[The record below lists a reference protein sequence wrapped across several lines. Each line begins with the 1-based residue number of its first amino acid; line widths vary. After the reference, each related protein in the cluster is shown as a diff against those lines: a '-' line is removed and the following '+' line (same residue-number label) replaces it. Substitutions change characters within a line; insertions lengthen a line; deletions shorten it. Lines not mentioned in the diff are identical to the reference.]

1 MDVKQPLGQSTDK
14 TAGRKQKKPFE
25 PPRLHVY
32 GDISTL
38 TRMIGQTGSP
48 TAEQDK
54 QQDQTVGRRSDSTST
69 GCQAVE

>member
-1 MDVKQPLGQSTDK
+1 MDDKQPLGQSTDR

-38 TRMIGQTGSP
+38 TRMIGQTGLADGGNK
-48 TAEQDK
+48 T
-54 QQDQTVGRRSDSTST
+54 TSKT
-69 GCQAVE
+69 RP